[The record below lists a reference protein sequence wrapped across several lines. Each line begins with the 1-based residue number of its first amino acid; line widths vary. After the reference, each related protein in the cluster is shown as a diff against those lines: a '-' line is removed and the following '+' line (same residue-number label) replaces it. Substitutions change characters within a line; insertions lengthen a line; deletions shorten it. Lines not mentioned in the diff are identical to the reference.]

1 MLRNP
6 KNEAAPRAELLGA
19 WSQYIQIV
27 NNELIWTDLNWSA
40 HLHSCGQ
47 SGWEI
52 EEGPQGT
59 EAELDHEP
67 GDDVELLHGVSEVHE
82 ERHQADPEGRH
93 GNKHKPLAD
102 RLFSVVRGG
111 EHHADEA
118 NQVAQLECDVIKI
131 L

>member
-1 MLRNP
+1 METGIYN
-6 KNEAAPRAELLGA
+6 
-19 WSQYIQIV
+19 
-27 NNELIWTDLNWSA
+27 
-40 HLHSCGQ
+40 HLHRSSEGG
-47 SGWEI
+47 SEE
-52 EEGPQGT
+52 EEGPERA
-59 EAELDHEP
+59 EAELYHEP

-93 GNKHKPLAD
+93 GNKHKPLSD
-102 RLFSVVRGG
+102 RLFPVVRGG

>member
-19 WSQYIQIV
+19 WSQYIQS
-27 NNELIWTDLNWSA
+27 ELIWTDLNWSA

-47 SGWEI
+47 GGWEI

-82 ERHQADPEGRH
+82 ERHQADPESRH
-93 GNKHKPLAD
+93 GNKYKPLAD
-102 RLFSVVRGG
+102 WLFPVVRGG